1 MVDGGKPEVGSREE
15 GKHTGRNDLLYV
27 EKMMWMDELIRRL
40 QSKKKTRV
48 NTDMVGVVRVE
59 FSVIFY
65 LVLLELHRPFS
76 CLFVLSALFSSQRKN
91 KSQKTCFC
99 LCLHRKP

>member
-15 GKHTGRNDLLYV
+15 GTHTGRNDLLYV
-27 EKMMWMDELIRRL
+27 EMMWMDELIRL

-59 FSVIFY
+59 FSVIFTLFY
-65 LVLLELHRPFS
+65 WNCTGLFLVFS
-76 CLFVLSALFSSQRKN
+76 YFRHYSRHN
-91 KSQKTCFC
+91 E
-99 LCLHRKP
+99 